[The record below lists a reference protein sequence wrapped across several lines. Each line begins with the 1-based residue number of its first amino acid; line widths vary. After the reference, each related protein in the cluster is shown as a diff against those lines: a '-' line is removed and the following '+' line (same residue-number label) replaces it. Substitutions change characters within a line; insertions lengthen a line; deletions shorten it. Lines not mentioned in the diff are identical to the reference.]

1 MYLVGADIGAC
12 SLLAE
17 RGEERLHDSRQ
28 ILFPHLCVLGCR
40 IGSWGTCVTYAVFS
54 PLPAHSQP
62 PPLPPARSFT

>member
-17 RGEERLHDSRQ
+17 GGEERLHDSRQ

-54 PLPAHSQP
+54 PLLPTPS
-62 PPLPPARSFT
+62 PLPCPQER

>member
-1 MYLVGADIGAC
+1 MCLVGADIGAC

-17 RGEERLHDSRQ
+17 VGEERLHDSRQ

-54 PLPAHSQP
+54 PLPAHPQP
-62 PPLPPARSFT
+62 PPLPPAHSFT